1 MVRRKKSGPAKG
13 LGELEQAVLEAL
25 WQAGSSTAEDCREAR
40 GATHP
45 MKDSTVRTVLRR
57 LEEKGY
63 LAHEVRGRTFVYR
76 PAEARQSVVARAA
89 KQLVDRFC
97 GGSVEQLLAGMV
109 DNEVVDSEELERLA
123 RRIARRKEQKS

>member
-1 MVRRKKSGPAKG
+1 MKS
-13 LGELEQAVLEAL
+13 LGEIEQAVLERL
-25 WQAGSSTAEDCREAR
+25 WLSGASTAEDCREALA
-40 GATHP
+40 GTHP

-63 LAHEVRGRTFVYR
+63 LTHEVRGRTYVYR
-76 PAEARQSVVARAA
+76 PSEARLSVAARAV

-109 DNEVVDSEELERLA
+109 ENEVLDSDELERLA
-123 RRIARRKEQKS
+123 RRIARRKEQRR